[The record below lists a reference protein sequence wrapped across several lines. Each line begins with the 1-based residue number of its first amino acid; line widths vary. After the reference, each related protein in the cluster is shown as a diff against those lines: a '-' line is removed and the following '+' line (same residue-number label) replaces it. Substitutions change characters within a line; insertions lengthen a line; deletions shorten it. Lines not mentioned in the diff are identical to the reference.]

1 MVLVGM
7 PPLAALKWP
16 AALEFSGEIAANLEG
31 VIALYHQFVAF
42 FRSDSG
48 VSVISFILY
57 SAGTFLAITAPAWIF
72 LVKFSNKR
80 KRINKPF
87 IPAAAFEAEVNGESP
102 EGLTLGPTHDGAF
115 SPGIIGE
122 IVADVDAEYAE
133 ELPTDDAEYAEEMQ
147 FHEALLASIFTCEIA
162 DNPSSSVQEPIMN
175 TELMKFENEPENSS
189 ESFCE
194 ICLENKESWQMFTND
209 RCPHSFCY
217 DCTTSHIVTK
227 IQDKLK
233 EISCPAINCKAVLNF
248 DACRLMI
255 PEDTL
260 VQWDELLCMSLIP
273 ESQKLYCPFR
283 DCLALLVNDSG
294 EVIRKIKC
302 LICKRS
308 FCAECRVPWHS
319 EFTCKEFQKLYAKRG
334 GKDDKIVKLL
344 AKKKHWQKC
353 PKCKIYVEKT
363 EGCVHMTCR
372 CRYEFCYRCGAKWSD
387 SHGNCR
393 PKS

>member
-1 MVLVGM
+1 MVLGGM

-31 VIALYHQFVAF
+31 VIALYHQFVGF
-42 FRSDSG
+42 FMSDSG

-80 KRINKPF
+80 KKINKPF

-102 EGLTLGPTHDGAF
+102 EGLTLGPTHDGAL

-122 IVADVDAEYAE
+122 IIADVDAEYAE
-133 ELPTDDAEYAEEMQ
+133 ELTTDDAEYAEEMQ

-162 DNPSSSVQEPIMN
+162 DNPSSSVQEPIMI
-175 TELMKFENEPENSS
+175 TELMNFENKPENSS
-189 ESFCE
+189 QSFCD

-209 RCPHSFCY
+209 KCPHSFCY

-233 EISCPAINCKAVLNF
+233 EISCPAINCKAALNF

-260 VQWDELLCMSLIP
+260 CSWMSC
-273 ESQKLYCPFR
+273 YACPLFR
-283 DCLALLVNDSG
+283 V
-294 EVIRKIKC
+294 
-302 LICKRS
+302 
-308 FCAECRVPWHS
+308 S
-319 EFTCKEFQKLYAKRG
+319 EAVLS
-334 GKDDKIVKLL
+334 L
-344 AKKKHWQKC
+344 
-353 PKCKIYVEKT
+353 
-363 EGCVHMTCR
+363 
-372 CRYEFCYRCGAKWSD
+372 S
-387 SHGNCR
+387 
-393 PKS
+393 

>member
-1 MVLVGM
+1 MLM
-7 PPLAALKWP
+7 LNMQRNSQRMML
-16 AALEFSGEIAANLEG
+16 SM
-31 VIALYHQFVAF
+31 Q
-42 FRSDSG
+42 
-48 VSVISFILY
+48 
-57 SAGTFLAITAPAWIF
+57 
-72 LVKFSNKR
+72 R
-80 KRINKPF
+80 KCSSMKHCW
-87 IPAAAFEAEVNGESP
+87 
-102 EGLTLGPTHDGAF
+102 LLF
-115 SPGIIGE
+115 SP
-122 IVADVDAEYAE
+122 VK
-133 ELPTDDAEYAEEMQ
+133 
-147 FHEALLASIFTCEIA
+147 A

-175 TELMKFENEPENSS
+175 TELMKFENKPENSS
-189 ESFCE
+189 QSFCD

-209 RCPHSFCY
+209 KCPHSFCY

-233 EISCPAINCKAVLNF
+233 EISCPAINCKATLNF

-334 GKDDKIVKLL
+334 GKDDKIVKQL
-344 AKKKHWQKC
+344 AKKKNWQKC

-372 CRYEFCYRCGAKWSD
+372 CKYEFCYRCGAKWSD

>member
-16 AALEFSGEIAANLEG
+16 AALEFSGGIAANLEG
-31 VIALYHQFVAF
+31 VIALYHQFLAF

-80 KRINKPF
+80 KKINKPF

-102 EGLTLGPTHDGAF
+102 EGLTLGPTDDG
-115 SPGIIGE
+115 
-122 IVADVDAEYAE
+122 E
-133 ELPTDDAEYAEEMQ
+133 ELTTDDAEYAEEMQ

-175 TELMKFENEPENSS
+175 TELMKFEIKPENSS
-189 ESFCE
+189 QSFCE

-209 RCPHSFCY
+209 KCPHSFCY

-233 EISCPAINCKAVLNF
+233 EISCPAINCKAALNF

-308 FCAECRVPWHS
+308 FCAECAVPWHS

-344 AKKKHWQKC
+344 AKKKNWQKC
-353 PKCKIYVEKT
+353 PKCNVYVEKT

-372 CRYEFCYRCGAKWSD
+372 CRYEFCYRCGVKWSE